1 MKKIIIISILSF
13 LIVPNLKAEIIDK
26 IIVNGNERV
35 ADETISMFSGVNVK
49 DNLQDQDLNDIIKN
63 LYNTN
68 FFSDISINFYNG
80 ELIINVIENPIVQ
93 TVDINGVKHKG
104 ILKVLSEQIILKEKT
119 SYNES
124 FVKIDEKKISNILR
138 TNGYYFSE
146 VKSKIKKN
154 DNNTIDLI
162 YEIDLGDRAHI
173 KKIKFIGNKKIK
185 DRKLKNI
192 IVSEESKFW
201 KFISKRKF
209 LDINRIELDEKLLK
223 NYYKN
228 IGYYN
233 VKLESSSAQI
243 IDEKN
248 FELVFNINAGE
259 KYFFNNL
266 ELIIPRDYTHDNFI
280 NISEALKKLKGKLY
294 SLNKIETIL
303 KEIDNIALTK
313 QFEFINA
320 RYQESLY
327 GKNQINLKIILEETE
342 KYYVEK
348 INIYGNYIT
357 SENVIRNKL
366 IIDEGDAFN
375 DILFNKSINEIKS
388 TRIFK
393 TVDSQISESSV
404 DKKKVIDIF
413 VEEKPTGEISAGA
426 GTGTSGSVIS
436 FGIKENNYLGKGVK
450 LNTSVSITD
459 DSLQGIFSINN
470 PNYKNSDKSLRTTFE
485 SSKTDLMSNY
495 GYEVNKTGFSVGTSY
510 EQFKDIYFSPEI
522 SNYYE
527 KLDTSS
533 KASASRKKQEGS
545 FFESEFSYGLTLNK
559 LNQNFQPT
567 DGYKSSFYQTL
578 PLISDDTA
586 LVNSFDFSKYFQ
598 IKEEMI
604 FSVSLLAMTVNSIT
618 GEDVRA
624 SKRIFLP
631 GRRLRGF
638 EIGKIGPVESG
649 DYIGGNYGSAINFN
663 ATLPQLFPDLQNIDF
678 SLFFDAGN
686 VWGVDYNE
694 SLDSSKVRS
703 STGLAVDWF
712 TPIGPLSFSF
722 TQPITKASSDVTESF
737 RFNIGTSF

>member
-13 LIVPNLKAEIIDK
+13 LIIPNLKAEIIDK
-26 IIVNGNERV
+26 IIVNGSERV
-35 ADETISMFSGVNVK
+35 ADETVLMFSGVNIK
-49 DNLQDQDLNDIIKN
+49 DNLQLQDLNDIIKN
-63 LYNTN
+63 LYKTN
-68 FFSDISINFYNG
+68 FFSDISISFNNG
-80 ELIINVIENPIVQ
+80 ELVINVIENPIIQ

-138 TNGYYFSE
+138 TSGYYFSE

-162 YEIDLGDRAHI
+162 YEIDLGKKAHI

-209 LDINRIELDEKLLK
+209 LDINRIKLDEKLLK

-228 IGYYN
+228 NGYYN
-233 VKLESSSAQI
+233 VKVESSSAQI

-280 NISEALKKLKGKLY
+280 NISEALNKLKGKLY
-294 SLNKIETIL
+294 SLNKIEMIL

-320 RYQESLY
+320 RYRESLY
-327 GKNQINLKIILEETE
+327 GKNKINLKIILEETE

-393 TVDSQISESSV
+393 TVDSKISESSV

-413 VEEKPTGEISAGA
+413 VEEMPTGEISAGA
-426 GTGTSGSVIS
+426 GTGTSGSVLS
-436 FGIKENNYLGKGVK
+436 FGIKENNYLGKGMK

-459 DSLQGIFSINN
+459 DSLEGAFSINN
-470 PNYKNSDKSLRTTFE
+470 PNYKNSDKSLNASFE
-485 SSKTDLMSNY
+485 SSRTDLMSRY
-495 GYEVNKTGFSVGTSY
+495 GYEVNKTGLSVGTSY
-510 EQFKDIYFSPEI
+510 EQFKDIYFSPSI
-522 SNYYE
+522 SAYYE

-545 FFESEFSYGLTLNK
+545 FFESEFNYGLTLNK

-567 DGYKSSFYQTL
+567 EGYKSSFYQTL

-586 LVNSFDFSKYFQ
+586 LANSFDFSKYFQ

-604 FSVSLLAMTVNSIT
+604 FSVSLLAMSVNSIT
-618 GEDVRA
+618 GEDIRA

-649 DYIGGNYGSAINFN
+649 DYIGGNFGSAINFN
-663 ATLPQLFPDLQNIDF
+663 ATLPQLFPQLQNIDF
-678 SLFFDAGN
+678 SIFFDAAN

-722 TQPITKASSDVTESF
+722 SQPITKASSDVTESF